1 MKRIVF
7 VAILLLSVIVAN
19 GRTDSIN
26 NISRHEVRVGAAVMI
41 SDTKAYDDYTDEIRE
56 AGFDVLACDDGP
68 EGSGSSLSI
77 EYYYHIN
84 KTFAIGAL
92 FGKQYGHSDCTFC
105 ADPELQLPFVATK
118 NSRVL
123 YAMPAVKAYWLN
135 SGFIN
140 FYVKIAGG
148 LVSSKIKTEA
158 SGTSLFTTGTKKKLT
173 FEGQFS
179 LLCCELNL
187 KGFGMHFEL
196 GGGAQGV
203 FIIGASFNL

>member
-7 VAILLLSVIVAN
+7 VAILMLSVMTAN

-26 NISRHEVRVGAAVMI
+26 NISRHEVRVGAAFI
-41 SDTKAYDDYTDEIRE
+41 IPDTKAYDDYTDEIME
-56 AGFDVLACDDGP
+56 AGFDVLASDDTP
-68 EGSGSSLSI
+68 DDLGSSLSI

-92 FGKQYGHSDCTFC
+92 FGKQYGHSCSTYFT
-105 ADPELQLPFVATK
+105 DPDLQLPFVATK

-135 SGFIN
+135 SQLVN

-148 LVSSKIKTEA
+148 FVSSKIKTEA
-158 SGTSLFTTGTKKKLT
+158 DGTSLFTTGAKKKMT

-187 KGFGMHFEL
+187 NGFGMHFEL

-203 FIIGASFNL
+203 LIIGASLNL